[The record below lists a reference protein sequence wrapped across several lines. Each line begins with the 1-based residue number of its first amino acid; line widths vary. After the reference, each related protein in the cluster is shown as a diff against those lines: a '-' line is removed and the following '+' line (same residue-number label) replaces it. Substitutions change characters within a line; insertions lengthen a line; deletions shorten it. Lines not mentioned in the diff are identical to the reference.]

1 MYYLTSPMD
10 NEASRNERIARKLE
24 KAGIKVHLPQRDTD
38 QKQPPKRIFA
48 ANIKAIEDSAGVIV
62 ILSETRGIY
71 LEAGY
76 AKALGKKLIG
86 LKTGETRPLGN
97 IVRNFFDYI
106 VDSADELIVLLQ
118 GMENEEPDKR
128 KEFGMHGS

>member
-1 MYYLTSPMD
+1 MYYITSPID
-10 NEASRNERIARKLE
+10 TESEAYQLSARVARKLE
-24 KAGIKVHLPQRDTD
+24 KAGITVYLPQRDTD
-38 QKQPPKRIFA
+38 QQQPPKRIFA
-48 ANIKAIEDSAGVIV
+48 ANIKALSAADGVIV

-86 LKTGETRPLGN
+86 LKTGETKPVGN

-106 VDSADELIVLLQ
+106 VDTTDELIVLLE
-118 GMENEEPDKR
+118 GTAHEEA
-128 KEFGMHGS
+128 